1 MSGAWP
7 AHEGQG
13 RQRSD
18 ACAREAPTAR
28 DARSR
33 TSGLPCS
40 GDNGSHC
47 AAQTTLV
54 HLSVAS
60 SGTRLVSRLA
70 SSLETWT
77 QSGHVVQ
84 MPKCAAP
91 TLVAPPIEHSESNA
105 RARVCDAQVHSILL

>member
-1 MSGAWP
+1 MNGAWP

-18 ACAREAPTAR
+18 VRAGEVPTAR

-47 AAQTTLV
+47 AAQTIFVPDAMKRGSKRDT
-54 HLSVAS
+54 
-60 SGTRLVSRLA
+60 SGTR
-70 SSLETWT
+70 
-77 QSGHVVQ
+77 G
-84 MPKCAAP
+84 
-91 TLVAPPIEHSESNA
+91 SNVRKPHQRRPVERSA
-105 RARVCDAQVHSILL
+105 NRTRARICDAQVHSILLRAPSCG